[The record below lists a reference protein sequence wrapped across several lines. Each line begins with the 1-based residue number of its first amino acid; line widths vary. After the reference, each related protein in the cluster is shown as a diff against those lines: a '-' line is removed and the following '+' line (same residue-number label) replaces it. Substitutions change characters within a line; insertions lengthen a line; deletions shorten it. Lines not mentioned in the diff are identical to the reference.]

1 MTLFQTYM
9 LLFAGLGVVILFL
22 IYLAISRITAIQREH
37 HLSAMRRLDLI
48 KLELDVLNQY
58 TKFDGK
64 MIAEISDDIYQIRKL
79 YCALPE
85 RTTQTET
92 PAPNNGHPG
101 GRTLC

>member
-9 LLFAGLGVVILFL
+9 LLFAGLGVIILFL
-22 IYLAISRITAIQREH
+22 IYMAMCRNIAIRRDH
-37 HLSAMRRLDLI
+37 HLASMRRLDLI

-64 MIAEISDDIYQIRKL
+64 MIAEMSDDLYQIRKL

-85 RTTQTET
+85 RTTQVDL
-92 PAPNNGHPG
+92 PVPNNGHPG